1 MQQPLSTGHG
11 APLQN
16 SSTAPE
22 RHQQVP
28 NKAALAP
35 TAGQYDFTYFQ
46 NNYQPPV
53 HNIIRPSLC
62 PTSLGTPQGS
72 GQMYTALPLGP
83 NLITAR
89 PQLDPTFVST
99 PPQGGYVPSG
109 GHYPGQVSYNVPS
122 QSTTQGIPPHSYPG
136 FPYHPTMPVFNT
148 HYNAPLI
155 SQTVHPAT
163 SQPLVGVLT
172 SHVKPLPE
180 GVQRPTQASFQS
192 YPVGNTAASWHPL
205 PGASITASTGPITK
219 PTAAASSS
227 NSQTSAGPPLS
238 MPHNINQ
245 SYLPDRAKVI
255 TFPVVGAPLARRPPP
270 LADPPVSASASP
282 APASEAQ
289 EGMHYGYVANNQV
302 NSAPSPLSST
312 SDDEDDDDEAGVD
325 SSSSSSSSTNTSLPN
340 NYDALE
346 GGSCQ
351 DSISSTT
358 AAPALSD
365 PRSLKSTKPFGYAYP
380 TLQPAYQNVASPLQ
394 SVGQPTGPGYSP
406 GPQQFPQP
414 FSSVNQLSPT
424 MEGLSLRNNRKAE
437 ALRQVS
443 LLQERNILPPVP
455 ILSPQSNLSPEL
467 KKLNC
472 SPDLFRCTLM
482 NIPQT
487 QALLNKAKLPLGL
500 LIHPFRDLTHLPVIT
515 SSTIVRCRTCRT
527 YINPF
532 VTFLDQRR
540 WKCNLCYRVNDDFR
554 TVKILEGFM
563 PKRSNAH
570 QKVPEEFM
578 YNPLTRSYG
587 EPQKRPEVQTATVEF
602 IASSDYM
609 LRPPQPAVYLFV
621 FDVSHNAVESGYLD
635 ICCQS
640 LLENFDKLPG
650 DSRTRIGFITF
661 DSTVHFFNL
670 QEGVS
675 QPQMLIV
682 SDIEDIFIPTPDS
695 LMVNLHESK
704 ELIKDLLKVL
714 PTMFTN
720 TRETHSA
727 LGPALQ
733 AAFKLMCA
741 TGGRISVFQTQ
752 LPSVGVGH
760 LLSREDPNQRS
771 TIKGVQHLAPATDF
785 YKKFALDCSGQQVAV
800 DLFLLSG
807 QYTDMASLACMS
819 KYSAGSVFYYPSF
832 HHIHN
837 PAQVEKFQKDLK
849 RYLIRKIGFE
859 AVMRIRCTKGLSIHT
874 FHGNFFVRSTDLLSL
889 ANINPD
895 SGFTV
900 QMSIEENL
908 VDTSIVCFQAALLY
922 TSSKGERRIRVHTLC
937 LPVVKSVAD
946 VYAGADVQAITCLL
960 ATMAVDRS
968 VSSSISDARD
978 ALVNAVVDSLSAYRS
993 TVSNLQQSVLVAP
1006 NSLRLFALYILALLK
1021 QQAFRTGTSTRLDER
1036 VFAMCEM
1043 KTQPLVHLML
1053 TIHPNLYRIDNLPD
1067 EGSITVG
1074 DKIIPQPPI
1083 LQLSA
1088 EKLSKEGAFLM
1099 DCGSAIYLWV
1109 GKNCSS
1115 NFISEVLGFPNYA
1128 SIPQNMTQLPEL
1140 NTILSQRTSNF
1151 VSWLRDSR
1159 PFLSILYIVKDD
1171 SPMKANFYQKL
1182 VEDRS
1187 ESALSY
1193 YEFLLHIQQQISK

>member
-1 MQQPLSTGHG
+1 MQQPLSTRHG

-22 RHQQVP
+22 HHQQVP
-28 NKAALAP
+28 NKAPLAP
-35 TAGQYDFTYFQ
+35 TAGQYDFTYYQ
-46 NNYQPPV
+46 NNYQTPV

-62 PTSLGTPQGS
+62 PTSLGTPQGP
-72 GQMYTALPLGP
+72 GQMYTTLPLGPSLIAPQGP

-89 PQLDPTFVST
+89 PQLDHTFVST
-99 PPQGGYVPSG
+99 PQHAGYTASG
-109 GHYPGQVSYNVPS
+109 GHYPGQVPYNLCS
-122 QSTTQGIPPHSYPG
+122 QSTTQGVSPHSASSVNNAYPG
-136 FPYHPTMPVFNT
+136 FSYHAMPVFST
-148 HYNAPLI
+148 QYNVPLT
-155 SQTVHPAT
+155 SQTLHPAA
-163 SQPLVGVLT
+163 SQPLVGVLP

-180 GVQRPTQASFQS
+180 TGQRQTQASFQ
-192 YPVGNTAASWHPL
+192 PFPAGNTGASWQPL
-205 PGASITASTGPITK
+205 PGASMTTTTGPITN
-219 PTAAASSS
+219 PTVASSS
-227 NSQTSAGPPLS
+227 ANSQTSTGPPLS
-238 MPHNINQ
+238 MPHHINQ
-245 SYLPDRAKVI
+245 SYLPGRPNVA
-255 TFPVVGAPLARRPPP
+255 TLPVAGAPLARRPPP
-270 LADPPVSASASP
+270 SADQPALASASP
-282 APASEAQ
+282 APTSEAQ
-289 EGMHYGYVANNQV
+289 E
-302 NSAPSPLSST
+302 
-312 SDDEDDDDEAGVD
+312 GVD

-351 DSISSTT
+351 DSSSLATT
-358 AAPALSD
+358 APAPAD
-365 PRSLKSTKPFGYAYP
+365 PRSLMSTKPFGYAYP
-380 TLQPAYQNVASPLQ
+380 TLQPAYQNVASPSH

-406 GPQQFPQP
+406 GPQQFTRP
-414 FSSVNQLSPT
+414 FTSVNQLSST
-424 MEGLSLRNNRKAE
+424 MEGLTFQNNRQAE
-437 ALRQVS
+437 ALKQVS

-455 ILSPQSNLSPEL
+455 IQSPQSNLSPEL
-467 KKLNC
+467 RKLNC
-472 SPDLFRCTLM
+472 NPDLFRCTLM

-500 LIHPFRDLTHLPVIT
+500 LLHPFRDLTHLPVIT
-515 SSTIVRCRTCRT
+515 SSTIVRCRSCRT

-532 VTFLDQRR
+532 VSFLDQRR
-540 WKCNLCYRVNDDFR
+540 WKCNLCYRVND
-554 TVKILEGFM
+554 
-563 PKRSNAH
+563 
-570 QKVPEEFM
+570 VPEEFM

-587 EPQKRPEVQTATVEF
+587 EPHKRPEVQTATVEF

-621 FDVSHNAVESGYLD
+621 FDVSHNAVESGYLN

-650 DSRTRIGFITF
+650 DSRTRIGFVTF

-670 QEGVS
+670 QEGLS

-695 LMVNLHESK
+695 LLVNLHESK
-704 ELIKDLLKVL
+704 ELVKDLLKVL
-714 PTMFTN
+714 PTMFTS

-733 AAFKLMCA
+733 AAFKLMSA

-752 LPSVGVGH
+752 LPSVGVGR
-760 LLSREDPNQRS
+760 LLSREDPNQR
-771 TIKGVQHLAPATDF
+771 TTTKGVQHLGPATDF
-785 YKKFALDCSGQQVAV
+785 YKKLALDCSGQQVAV

-895 SGFTV
+895 SGFAV
-900 QMSIEENL
+900 QMSIEESL

-937 LPVVKSVAD
+937 LPVVNSVAD

-968 VSSSISDARD
+968 VSSSLSDARD

-1021 QQAFRTGTSTRLDER
+1021 QKAFRTGASTRLDKR

-1053 TIHPNLYRIDNLPD
+1053 RIHPNLYRIDNLSD
-1067 EGSITVG
+1067 EGSITVSE
-1074 DKIIPQPPI
+1074 KTIPQPPI

-1099 DCGSAIYLWV
+1099 DCGSAMYLWI
-1109 GKNCSS
+1109 GKHCSN
-1115 NFISEVLGFPNYA
+1115 NFISEVLGFSNYA

-1140 NTILSQRTSNF
+1140 NTTLSQRTSSF

-1159 PFLSILYIVKDD
+1159 PFLSIIYIVKDD
-1171 SPMKANFYQKL
+1171 GPFKANFFQKL
-1182 VEDRS
+1182 VEDRT

>member
-22 RHQQVP
+22 RHQQMP
-28 NKAALAP
+28 NKASLAP
-35 TAGQYDFTYFQ
+35 MAGQYNFAYYQ
-46 NNYQPPV
+46 NNYQAPV
-53 HNIIRPSLC
+53 HNIIRPPLC
-62 PTSLGTPQGS
+62 PTSLGTPQGP
-72 GQMYTALPLGP
+72 GQMYTTLPLGP
-83 NLITAR
+83 NLISAR
-89 PQLDPTFVST
+89 PQLDPTFVSA

-109 GHYPGQVSYNVPS
+109 GHYPGQVPYNVPS
-122 QSTTQGIPPHSYPG
+122 QSTTQGIPPHSSYPG
-136 FPYHPTMPVFNT
+136 FSYHPAMPAFNT
-148 HYNAPLI
+148 HYNAPLT

-163 SQPLVGVLT
+163 SQPLVGVLP

-180 GVQRPTQASFQS
+180 TVQRLSQASFQP
-192 YPVGNTAASWHPL
+192 YPAGNTAASWHPL
-205 PGASITASTGPITK
+205 PGASMPAPTN
-219 PTAAASSS
+219 PTAAVSSA

-245 SYLPDRAKVI
+245 SYLPDRAKVA
-255 TFPVVGAPLARRPPP
+255 TLPVVGAPLVRRQPP
-270 LADPPVSASASP
+270 LADPSVSTSASP
-282 APASEAQ
+282 ASASGAQ

-346 GGSCQ
+346 GGSYQ
-351 DSISSTT
+351 
-358 AAPALSD
+358 APAPSD
-365 PRSLKSTKPFGYAYP
+365 PHPLKSTKPFGYAYP
-380 TLQPAYQNVASPLQ
+380 TLQPAYQNVVSPSQ
-394 SVGQPTGPGYSP
+394 SVCPPTGPGYSP
-406 GPQQFPQP
+406 GPQQFAQP
-414 FSSVNQLSPT
+414 FSSVNQLSST
-424 MEGLSLRNNRKAE
+424 MEGLTFRNNRKAE

-455 ILSPQSNLSPEL
+455 MLSPQSNLSPEL

-500 LIHPFRDLTHLPVIT
+500 LLHPFRDLTHLPVIT

-532 VTFLDQRR
+532 VSFLDQRR
-540 WKCNLCYRVNDDFR
+540 WKCNLCYRVND
-554 TVKILEGFM
+554 
-563 PKRSNAH
+563 
-570 QKVPEEFM
+570 VPEEFM

-587 EPQKRPEVQTATVEF
+587 EPHKRPEVQTATVEF

-621 FDVSHNAVESGYLD
+621 FDVSHNAVESGYLN

-670 QEGVS
+670 QEGLS

-714 PTMFTN
+714 PTMFTS

-733 AAFKLMCA
+733 AAFKLMSA

-771 TIKGVQHLAPATDF
+771 TTKGVQHLAPATDF

-937 LPVVKSVAD
+937 LPVVNSVAD

-968 VSSSISDARD
+968 VSSSLSDARD

-993 TVSNLQQSVLVAP
+993 TVSNLQRSVLVAP
-1006 NSLRLFALYILALLK
+1006 NSLRLFALYILALLR

-1074 DKIIPQPPI
+1074 DKAIPQPPI
-1083 LQLSA
+1083 MQLSA

-1099 DCGSAIYLWV
+1099 DCGSVMYLWI

-1115 NFISEVLGFPNYA
+1115 NFISEVLGFPNHA

-1140 NTILSQRTSNF
+1140 NTVLSQRTSSF

-1159 PFLSILYIVKDD
+1159 PFLSILYIMKDD
-1171 SPMKANFYQKL
+1171 SPMRANFFQRL

>member
-22 RHQQVP
+22 CHQQVP
-28 NKAALAP
+28 SKAPLAP
-35 TAGQYDFTYFQ
+35 TAGLYNFTYYQ
-46 NNYQPPV
+46 NNYQAPA
-53 HNIIRPSLC
+53 HNIVRPPLC
-62 PTSLGTPQGS
+62 PTSLGTPQGP
-72 GQMYTALPLGP
+72 GQMHNALPLGP
-83 NLITAR
+83 NLVAAG
-89 PQLDPTFVST
+89 PQFDPVFLST
-99 PPQGGYVPSG
+99 PPQVGYVPSG
-109 GHYPGQVSYNVPS
+109 GHYPGQVHYNVPS
-122 QSTTQGIPPHSYPG
+122 QSTAQGIPPSSSYPG
-136 FPYHPTMPVFNT
+136 FSYHTMPAFNT
-148 HYNAPLI
+148 QYNTHLT
-155 SQTVHPAT
+155 SQTTHSAT
-163 SQPLVGVLT
+163 AQPLVGVLS

-180 GVQRPTQASFQS
+180 TGQRPIQASFQP
-192 YPVGNTAASWHPL
+192 YPAGDVAASWQPL
-205 PGASITASTGPITK
+205 PRALMTTSAGPVIN
-219 PTAAASSS
+219 PPAVASSA
-227 NSQTSAGPPLS
+227 NSPTSAGPPLS
-238 MPHNINQ
+238 RPHHINQ
-245 SYLPDRAKVI
+245 SYQPDRAKVA
-255 TFPVVGAPLARRPPP
+255 TFPAIGAPLARRPPSSV
-270 LADPPVSASASP
+270 DPPVSSSASP
-282 APASEAQ
+282 APATEAHH
-289 EGMHYGYVANNQV
+289 GG
-302 NSAPSPLSST
+302 
-312 SDDEDDDDEAGVD
+312 D
-325 SSSSSSSSTNTSLPN
+325 SSSSTSSSTNASLPN

-346 GGSCQ
+346 GGSYQ
-351 DSISSTT
+351 DSTSSPTT
-358 AAPALSD
+358 APAPSD
-365 PRSLKSTKPFGYAYP
+365 PCPLKSTKPFGYAYP
-380 TLQPAYQNVASPLQ
+380 TLQPGYQNIASPSH
-394 SVGQPTGPGYSP
+394 SVSHPTGLGYSP
-406 GPQQFPQP
+406 GPQQFTQP
-414 FSSVNQLSPT
+414 FSSVNQLSSN
-424 MEGLSLRNNRKAE
+424 MEGLNLRNKRRTE

-443 LLQERNILPPVP
+443 LLQERDILPPVP
-455 ILSPQSNLSPEL
+455 NLIPQSNLSPEL

-500 LIHPFRDLTHLPVIT
+500 LLHPFRDLTHLPVIT

-532 VTFLDQRR
+532 VSFLDQRR
-540 WKCNLCYRVNDDFR
+540 WKCNLCYRVND
-554 TVKILEGFM
+554 
-563 PKRSNAH
+563 
-570 QKVPEEFM
+570 VPEEFM

-587 EPQKRPEVQTATVEF
+587 EPHKRPEVQTATVEF

-621 FDVSHNAVESGYLD
+621 FDVSHNAVESGYLN

-661 DSTVHFFNL
+661 DSTIHFFNL
-670 QEGVS
+670 QEGLS

-682 SDIEDIFIPTPDS
+682 SDIEDIFLPTPDS

-733 AAFKLMCA
+733 AAFKLMSA

-752 LPSVGVGH
+752 LPSIGVGC

-771 TIKGVQHLAPATDF
+771 TTKGVQHLAPATDF

-807 QYTDMASLACMS
+807 QYTDLASLACMS

-832 HHIHN
+832 HHVHN

-900 QMSIEENL
+900 QMSIDENL
-908 VDTSIVCFQAALLY
+908 IDTSIVCFQAALLY

-937 LPVVKSVAD
+937 LPVVNSVAD

-968 VSSSISDARD
+968 VSSSLSDARD

-993 TVSNLQQSVLVAP
+993 TVSNLQRSVLVAP

-1053 TIHPNLYRIDNLPD
+1053 TIHPNLYRIDNLSD
-1067 EGSITVG
+1067 EGSIIVG
-1074 DKIIPQPPI
+1074 DKTIPQPPI

-1088 EKLSKEGAFLM
+1088 EKLPKDGAFLM
-1099 DCGSAIYLWV
+1099 DCGSVMYLWI
-1109 GKNCSS
+1109 GRNCSN

-1128 SIPQNMTQLPEL
+1128 SIPQNMTHLPEL
-1140 NTILSQRTSNF
+1140 NTILSQRTNDF

-1159 PFLSILYIVKDD
+1159 PFLSIIYIVNDD
-1171 SPMKANFYQKL
+1171 GPMKANFYQKL
-1182 VEDRS
+1182 VEDRT

>member
-22 RHQQVP
+22 RHQQMP
-28 NKAALAP
+28 NKASLAP
-35 TAGQYDFTYFQ
+35 MAGQYNFAYYQ
-46 NNYQPPV
+46 NNYQAPV
-53 HNIIRPSLC
+53 HNIIRPPLC
-62 PTSLGTPQGS
+62 PTSLGTPQGP
-72 GQMYTALPLGP
+72 GQMYTTLPLGP
-83 NLITAR
+83 NLISAR
-89 PQLDPTFVST
+89 PQLDPTFVSA

-109 GHYPGQVSYNVPS
+109 GHYPGQVPYNVPS
-122 QSTTQGIPPHSYPG
+122 QSTTQGIPPHSSYPG
-136 FPYHPTMPVFNT
+136 FSYHPAMPAFNT
-148 HYNAPLI
+148 HYNAPLT

-163 SQPLVGVLT
+163 SQPLVGVLP

-180 GVQRPTQASFQS
+180 TVQRLSQASFQP
-192 YPVGNTAASWHPL
+192 YPAGNTAASWHPL
-205 PGASITASTGPITK
+205 PGASMPAPTN
-219 PTAAASSS
+219 PTAAVSSA

-245 SYLPDRAKVI
+245 SYLPDRAKVA
-255 TFPVVGAPLARRPPP
+255 TLPVVGAPLVRRQPP
-270 LADPPVSASASP
+270 LADPSVSTSASP
-282 APASEAQ
+282 ASASGAQ
-289 EGMHYGYVANNQV
+289 E
-302 NSAPSPLSST
+302 
-312 SDDEDDDDEAGVD
+312 GVD

-346 GGSCQ
+346 GGSYQ
-351 DSISSTT
+351 DSTPSITT
-358 AAPALSD
+358 APAPSD
-365 PRSLKSTKPFGYAYP
+365 PHPLKSTKPFGYAYP
-380 TLQPAYQNVASPLQ
+380 TLQPAYQNVVSPSQ
-394 SVGQPTGPGYSP
+394 SVCPPTGPGYSP
-406 GPQQFPQP
+406 GPQQFAQP
-414 FSSVNQLSPT
+414 FSSVNQLSST
-424 MEGLSLRNNRKAE
+424 MEGLTFRNNRKAE

-455 ILSPQSNLSPEL
+455 MLSPQSNLSPEL

-500 LIHPFRDLTHLPVIT
+500 LLHPFRDLTHLPVIT

-532 VTFLDQRR
+532 VSFLDQRR
-540 WKCNLCYRVNDDFR
+540 WKCNLCYRVND
-554 TVKILEGFM
+554 
-563 PKRSNAH
+563 
-570 QKVPEEFM
+570 VPEEFM

-587 EPQKRPEVQTATVEF
+587 EPHKRPEVQTATVEF

-621 FDVSHNAVESGYLD
+621 FDVSHNAVESGYLN

-670 QEGVS
+670 QEGLS

-714 PTMFTN
+714 PTMFTS

-733 AAFKLMCA
+733 AAFKLMSA

-771 TIKGVQHLAPATDF
+771 TTKGVQHLAPATDF

-937 LPVVKSVAD
+937 LPVVNSVAD

-968 VSSSISDARD
+968 VSSSLSDARD

-993 TVSNLQQSVLVAP
+993 TVSNLQRSVLVAP
-1006 NSLRLFALYILALLK
+1006 NSLRLFALYILALLR

-1074 DKIIPQPPI
+1074 DKAIPQPPI
-1083 LQLSA
+1083 MQLSA

-1099 DCGSAIYLWV
+1099 DCGSVMYLWI

-1115 NFISEVLGFPNYA
+1115 NFISEVLGFPNHA

-1140 NTILSQRTSNF
+1140 NTVLSQRTSSF

-1159 PFLSILYIVKDD
+1159 PFLSILYIMKDD
-1171 SPMKANFYQKL
+1171 SPMRANFFQRL